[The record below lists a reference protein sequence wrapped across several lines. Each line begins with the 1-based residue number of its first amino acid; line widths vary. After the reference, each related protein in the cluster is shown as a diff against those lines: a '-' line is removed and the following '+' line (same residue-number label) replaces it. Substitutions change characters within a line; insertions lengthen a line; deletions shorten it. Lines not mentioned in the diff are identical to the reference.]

1 MKAARQVVLY
11 LLSFL
16 LLSSLA
22 LAQQISLTILHT
34 NDTHGHLLPFSY
46 PSIVPAGS
54 ELAGLKIR
62 RDIGGIARRS
72 TLVKR
77 LRTELETHGTAVW
90 LMDAGDFS
98 DGTPFS
104 TEYHGEADIAAMNA
118 MGYNFST
125 LGNHEF
131 NNPLAVLKKLISE
144 FRYPVLCANAI
155 ENSTGK
161 PLAQTSVMREVGGLK
176 IGIFGIL
183 THEAATYPASKDGVT
198 VAGEIETARSMVT
211 ALRPGADIVIA
222 LSHAGDEMDEKIAA
236 AVPGLDV
243 IVGGH
248 SHSRLPTG
256 QFVWRSDELKPKE
269 VNGTIIVQ
277 AHQWGG
283 ELGRL
288 DLLFTKDEQGAWHVD
303 RYRERLIPVIPDIP
317 EDTAVAAVVDRYWK
331 PIAARYGEI
340 IGKAADD
347 FSERGDDLTPYNLV
361 ADSIREA
368 MGTDIEFENM
378 GGVRAPLVQGNIT
391 LADIIDMD
399 PFDNKVVTF
408 KVTGKQLKEILM
420 RSRPAVSGLRY
431 RLENRELRELTVG
444 GKPVED
450 DRTYTGATNS
460 YFAGYALKGIEVT
473 NTGKARRDVLVEQI
487 RKKVTVTPAYDGRR
501 FVIGNRSSE
510 STTP

>member
-1 MKAARQVVLY
+1 
-11 LLSFL
+11 
-16 LLSSLA
+16 
-22 LAQQISLTILHT
+22 
-34 NDTHGHLLPFSY
+34 
-46 PSIVPAGS
+46 
-54 ELAGLKIR
+54 
-62 RDIGGIARRS
+62 
-72 TLVKR
+72 
-77 LRTELETHGTAVW
+77 
-90 LMDAGDFS
+90 
-98 DGTPFS
+98 
-104 TEYHGEADIAAMNA
+104 MNA
-118 MGYNFST
+118 LGYNFST

-131 NNPLAVLKKLISE
+131 NNPLSQLKKLISE
-144 FRYPVLCANAI
+144 FRYPVLCANAV

-161 PLAQTSVMREVGGLK
+161 PLTQTSLIREVGGLK
-176 IGIFGIL
+176 IGIFGLL

-198 VAGEIETARSMVT
+198 VAGEIETARRMVD
-211 ALRPGADIVIA
+211 ALRPEADIVVAI
-222 LSHAGDEMDEKIAA
+222 SHAGDDMDEKIAA
-236 AVPGLDV
+236 AVLGLDV

-256 QFVWRSDELKPKE
+256 QFVWHSDELRPKE
-269 VNGTIIVQ
+269 VNGTVIVQ

-288 DLLFTKDEQGAWHVD
+288 DLLFTKDEHGLWHVD
-303 RYRERLIPVIPDIP
+303 RYRERLIPVTSEIP
-317 EDTAVAAVVDRYWK
+317 EESTVAAVVDHYWK
-331 PIAARYGEI
+331 PIAARYAEV

-347 FSERGDDLTPYNLV
+347 FSERCDDLAPYNLV

-378 GGVRAPLVQGNIT
+378 GGVRAPLVKGDIT

-399 PFDNKVVTF
+399 PFDNKVMTF
-408 KVTGKQLKEILM
+408 KITGRQLREVLV

-431 RLENRELRELTVG
+431 RLENGELRELTVG

-450 DRTYTGATNS
+450 NRTYTGATNS

-487 RKKVTVTPAYDGRR
+487 RKKGTVTPAYDGRR

-510 STTP
+510 SATP